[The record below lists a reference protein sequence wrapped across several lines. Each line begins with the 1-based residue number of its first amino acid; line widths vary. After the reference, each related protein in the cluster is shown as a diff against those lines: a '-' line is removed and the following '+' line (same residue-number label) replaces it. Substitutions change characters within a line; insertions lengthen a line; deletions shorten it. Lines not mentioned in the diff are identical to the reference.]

1 MRPVRKIGFGAS
13 YQNQNQ
19 TSLGQL
25 SFLVLPY
32 GPPRD
37 ESWGRVTS
45 DRMVCGTPWISLE
58 LGPARGAQGLWA
70 TPDTS
75 IRKKRSCSSG
85 SICRRFGRKYERK
98 TYWGLL
104 ILSGTF
110 PLRNHFYHFLS
121 DHDRSADCYWL
132 RLDVFIATGIMWF
145 TSLDPS
151 LSLTFEYLNWI
162 S

>member
-85 SICRRFGRKYERK
+85 SICRRFGRKYERALPP
-98 TYWGLL
+98 YWGTFSSRFCLWSYLKRSFSSFVFLL
-104 ILSGTF
+104 IRLATYRAWC
-110 PLRNHFYHFLS
+110 L
-121 DHDRSADCYWL
+121 DRAASLPDC
-132 RLDVFIATGIMWF
+132 FI
-145 TSLDPS
+145 
-151 LSLTFEYLNWI
+151 
-162 S
+162 